1 MERIFMWSLAIAGA
15 VLLGCEAN
23 ERNPQQASAKLSP
36 EARKL
41 DPVYA
46 YVDTVRSDLSDGKV
60 QIINQVMRL
69 TPEESKVFWPI
80 YHDYEE
86 ELFDLG
92 DQRVEL
98 TRQFF
103 KAQAGKGLDNNQATA
118 IADGWFKFET
128 DRLEL
133 LKKYH
138 KRIAE
143 ELSPVRAAQF
153 TQIEHRVG
161 TVVDL
166 VLASETPLVQNNAQ
180 RQQ

>member
-1 MERIFMWSLAIAGA
+1 MAFAG
-15 VLLGCEAN
+15 VLFLILGCESN
-23 ERNPQQASAKLSP
+23 GKNNNKQAFFTPSP

-46 YVDTVRSDLSDGKV
+46 YVDSVRSDLSSGKV

-69 TPEESKVFWPI
+69 SPEESKVFWPI

-86 ELFDLG
+86 ELFNLG

-98 TRQFF
+98 TRRFVT
-103 KAQAGKGLDNNQATA
+103 AQARSALDNQQASA
-118 IADGWFKFET
+118 IADGWFKYEA

-166 VLASETPLVQNNAQ
+166 VLASETPLVRDNAQ
-180 RQQ
+180 RQR

>member
-1 MERIFMWSLAIAGA
+1 MALCGL

-23 ERNPQQASAKLSP
+23 QKDKDQAKGTLSP
-36 EARKL
+36 QARKS

-46 YVDTVRSDLSDGKV
+46 YVDAVRNDLSDGKV

-92 DQRVEL
+92 DQRVEV
-98 TRQFF
+98 TRNFV
-103 KAQAGKGLDNNQATA
+103 KAQSGKAMDDKQATA
-118 IADGWFKFET
+118 LADGYFKFET

-138 KRIAE
+138 KRISE

-166 VLASETPLVQNNAQ
+166 VLASELPLVKNKAQ
-180 RQQ
+180 QP